1 MLTFIISMGV
11 FFPHQI
17 KDIKLILVLQMIGK
31 KKKYIFFYK
40 VIALIS
46 YKNVQYDNELTNTYT
61 KAKR

>member
-11 FFPHQI
+11 FFFHQI
-17 KDIKLILVLQMIGK
+17 KDINLILVLQMIDK
-31 KKKYIFFYK
+31 KKKYIFFFK

-46 YKNVQYDNELTNTYT
+46 YKNIQYDNELTNTYT